1 MLKKM
6 TVSALAAMLLMG
18 TMSAYAANVDPSA
31 KAFRHFDEYEHC
43 KNLAVKFDSYVQN
56 HSDAKNIDRAKELRN
71 QGQQAWNDA
80 DFLYG
85 THSLEQALLD
95 IGITPPAAH
104 FF

>member
-6 TVSALAAMLLMG
+6 TVSALAALLLMG
-18 TMSAYAANVDPSA
+18 TVSAYAAQPDPGS
-31 KAFRHFDEYEHC
+31 KGERRFDEYEHC
-43 KNLAVKFDSYVQN
+43 KNLAAKFDGYVDN

-71 QGQQAWNDA
+71 QGLEACTNGS
-80 DFLYG
+80 FLYG